1 MNLSP
6 LPCAVPTIRKKRI
19 ADNIS
24 VTVTVDEYL
33 EQKRGMTDVSDEI
46 RVSDRYHMVVV

>member
-1 MNLSP
+1 MDLSP
-6 LPCAVPTIRKKRI
+6 LPCAVLTIRRKRI

-24 VTVTVDEYL
+24 VTLTVDEYL
-33 EQKRGMTDVSDEI
+33 EQERGMTDVSDET